1 MLVST
6 DLIARGVDVEHV
18 NVVVNLDVP
27 SDSATYLHRVGRT
40 GAPPAPSPLPPSS
53 CARANTA
60 RAFCCARQPACQSHL
75 KQPAS

>member
-40 GAPPAPSPLPPSS
+40 GAPPRPPPSPLPP
-53 CARANTA
+53 ARAQTPLEPSAA
-60 RAFCCARQPACQSHL
+60 RGS
-75 KQPAS
+75 QPASHT